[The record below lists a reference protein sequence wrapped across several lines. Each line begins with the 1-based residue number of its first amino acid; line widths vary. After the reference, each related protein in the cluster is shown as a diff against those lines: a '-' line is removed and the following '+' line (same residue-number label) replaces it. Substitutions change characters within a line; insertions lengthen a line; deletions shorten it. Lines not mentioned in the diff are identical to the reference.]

1 MTLPSFESGNHT
13 KDNRAW
19 LLLFGLDNLV
29 WLSFFIYDTENVMKK
44 PQTKLGQQLSKI
56 LNRQGNGFS
65 LVSSGNEYDTFQLE
79 ISDNQIMNLICH
91 DYPELAY
98 GILIDTKSIYHLSSK
113 VAPVE
118 LVKAINRANL
128 KSTSVI
134 TAAELQDKAF
144 MLHFKTFVHLTK
156 RMSFARLLDEAVE
169 LHLQEIDEVV
179 SPHFKNID
187 KEEK

>member
-1 MTLPSFESGNHT
+1 
-13 KDNRAW
+13 
-19 LLLFGLDNLV
+19 
-29 WLSFFIYDTENVMKK
+29 MKK

-56 LNRQGNGFS
+56 LDRQGDDFS
-65 LVSSGNEYDTFQLE
+65 LISSGNEYDTFQLE

-98 GILIDTKSIYHLSSK
+98 GILIDTKSIYHLSNK
-113 VAPVE
+113 VTPAV

-134 TAAELQDKAF
+134 TAVELQDEAF
-144 MLHFKTFVHLTK
+144 ILHFKTFVHLTK
-156 RMSFARLLDEAVE
+156 RMRFASLLDEAVE
-169 LHLQEIDEVV
+169 LHLQEIDEVI

-187 KEEK
+187 KEER

>member
-1 MTLPSFESGNHT
+1 MWIKGLEHLRGVLFVLGT
-13 KDNRAW
+13 K
-19 LLLFGLDNLV
+19 V
-29 WLSFFIYDTENVMKK
+29 TTMKE
-44 PQTKLGQQLSKI
+44 PQTKLGKQLSKI
-56 LNRQGNGFS
+56 LDRQGNEFS

-91 DYPELAY
+91 DYLELAY
-98 GILIDTKSIYHLSSK
+98 GILIDTKSSYPLSSK
-113 VAPVE
+113 VTPAA

-134 TAAELQDKAF
+134 TAAELQDEAF
-144 MLHFKTFVHLTK
+144 ILHFKTFVHLEK
-156 RMSFARLLDEAVE
+156 RMRFTSLLDEAME
-169 LHLQEIDEVV
+169 LHLQEIDEVI